1 MRSTIRRAKADDAAR
16 LRALQAELTEPAPA
30 LLDAAIPQ
38 SDDTRTELDPTRT
51 GINTTRTETDAT
63 HRDGS
68 QPTPDALAATPAAFT
83 LLVSVDDDD
92 VAVGYL
98 LAVRG
103 ESTHLAEL
111 VVDPRAR
118 RGGRATAL
126 LSTLIE
132 QHSHPITVHVAADN
146 TAARELYRS
155 MGFQEQARSDDQ
167 FDHAAGVTLRYPGE
181 R

>member
-38 SDDTRTELDPTRT
+38 
-51 GINTTRTETDAT
+51 TDAT
-63 HRDGS
+63 RRDGS
-68 QPTPDALAATPAAFT
+68 QPTPDALPATPEAFT
-83 LLVSVDDDD
+83 LLVSVDDNN

-155 MGFQEQARSDDQ
+155 MGFQQQARSDDQ
-167 FDHAAGVTLRYPGE
+167 FDHAAGVTLRYPRE

>member
-1 MRSTIRRAKADDAAR
+1 
-16 LRALQAELTEPAPA
+16 LP
-30 LLDAAIPQ
+30 
-38 SDDTRTELDPTRT
+38 
-51 GINTTRTETDAT
+51 
-63 HRDGS
+63 
-68 QPTPDALAATPAAFT
+68 ATPEAFT
-83 LLVSVDDDD
+83 LLVSVDDNN

-111 VVDPRAR
+111 VVDPRTR
-118 RGGRATAL
+118 REGRATAL
-126 LSTLIE
+126 LATLIE
-132 QHSHPITVHVAADN
+132 QHRYPITVHVAADN

>member
-16 LRALQAELTEPAPA
+16 LRALQAELTEPAPT

-38 SDDTRTELDPTRT
+38 
-51 GINTTRTETDAT
+51 TDAT
-63 HRDGS
+63 RMDGS
-68 QPTPDALAATPAAFT
+68 PATPEAFT

-92 VAVGYL
+92 LAVGYL

-111 VVDPRAR
+111 VVEPASR
-118 RGGRATAL
+118 REGRATAL